1 MGDYEFTRNLP
12 EEPTDYVR
20 DEFTDFMR
28 ALGENGNV
36 NRENVIEMLDNGTAD
51 INAQNYRAN

>member
-12 EEPTDYVR
+12 EEPNDHER

-36 NRENVIEMLDNGTAD
+36 NRQNVIEMLDINGR
-51 INAQNYRAN
+51 YKRSKL